1 MILVTGATGQ
11 LGGAAAQQ
19 LLKHLE
25 PNQFAVL
32 ARDENKAKFFK
43 EQGVNVRIGD
53 FDDQQSLDIALKGIS
68 KVLLIPTIVPHRL
81 QQNKRVIDTALKNG
95 VKHIVYSGISHKNIE
110 ATTVKGLMII
120 LKPKTIF
127 VKADLPIPSF
137 AIIFIW
143 IYCHFTEVKRI

>member
-95 VKHIVYSGISHKNIE
+95 VKHIVYSE
-110 ATTVKGLMII
+110 FLT
-120 LKPKTIF
+120 KTLRQPHF
-127 VKADLPIPSF
+127 DDHFKTEDHSEADLPIPSF